1 MEYEVEVEVDGH
13 DYVVYADLY
22 QEGSYGWTK
31 DGAGQEWLDV
41 ETDPEFHNFEV
52 YRYNDDNELVQL
64 TGYWD
69 MKVRKK
75 AEDIMVQIYWNR
87 IR

>member
-13 DYVVYADLY
+13 DYVVYADLS
-22 QEGSYGWTK
+22 EDGSYGWTK

-52 YRYNDDNELVQL
+52 YRYNDDNDLVKL
-64 TGYWD
+64 EAWD
-69 MKVRKK
+69 IQVRKK
-75 AEDIMVQIYWNR
+75 AEEIMTEIYWDR
-87 IR
+87 IS